1 MSDLEMQSE
10 EPSDEQL
17 EMQLEMQSEEPS
29 DEQLEKKI
37 RDAIRSHFTPR
48 VQSHLIDEIEAV
60 LERQERSRW

>member
-1 MSDLEMQSE
+1 
-10 EPSDEQL
+10 
-17 EMQLEMQSEEPS
+17 MQSEEPS

-37 RDAIRSHFTPR
+37 RDAIRSHYTPR